1 MGAGGLGLTGEF
13 AAETI
18 LRVITGA
25 WHGEWGVAFIGAE
38 AQSGK
43 AGKFWRRTLMLARHC
58 ECP

>member
-1 MGAGGLGLTGEF
+1 MGLTGEF